1 MAELTIDQS
10 PGRLARLGGFIRNLL
25 PRRGLVG
32 QLYHKLL
39 DLPGEVL
46 NFVVERWDKMDLF
59 DESHTEKA
67 KTNPWY
73 SLGGMWYWV
82 WMIVIISGVVLM
94 IYYIPVTDQA
104 FRSVEQIQANW
115 KWGVIPVGAITRGL
129 HKYGADAF
137 IILATMKCYRIW
149 FTGEYKKPYELSF
162 IIAMLLLIIGMY
174 SGLTGYLLIWNQR
187 ALWATKVMATFPT
200 YLDKNPSWI
209 PGGDLINWTNQGKTT
224 AQILLGGTAI
234 GPATVTRFYSFH
246 FMLSFI
252 PMIFFELRV
261 YHRGFKRMNISNWA
275 KFAVFMVILAV
286 VILIPA
292 AQGSPANPEVTPNP
306 ILSDWYFL
314 AMYHM
319 LKLQD
324 PYLATVLTVGVPALV
339 LAALFL
345 DMRPEREWGKRQI
358 ANWIGIG
365 GLIYFIV
372 FSFLIINS
380 IADIHRDAPLW
391 YYSAGLFLFIGYFQD
406 WAYVMKR
413 DNKKWWETFHLFFVV
428 FLFLS
433 MTANTLYHY
442 FGDIREWNRPAKA
455 AAALLMES
463 HKGMTLDQ
471 AYDWLEINRPAMN
484 LWHTPAA
491 AIANGRPTG
500 MELWKLHV
508 LGWLGCM
515 VLGTAIG
522 LSRWAAKKDA
532 AQDEA
537 SAKAATKA
545 AAAKPKV
552 AGA

>member
-1 MAELTIDQS
+1 MADFLERIILWLL
-10 PGRLARLGGFIRNLL
+10 GRPAWFRSLL
-25 PRRGLVG
+25 PQRGVVG
-32 QLYHKLL
+32 QLWHWFWNLGPSL
-39 DLPGEVL
+39 WGWLT
-46 NFVVERWDKMDLF
+46 ERWDKMDLF
-59 DESHTEKA
+59 DESHVQKA

-73 SLGGMWYWV
+73 SIGGMWYWV
-82 WMIVIISGVVLM
+82 WIIVIVSGVILM
-94 IYYIPVTDQA
+94 IFYIPVTDQA
-104 FRSVEQIQANW
+104 FRSVEEIQANW
-115 KWGVIPVGAITRGL
+115 KWGVIPIGAITRGL

-149 FTGEYKKPYELSF
+149 FTGDYKKPYELSF

-209 PGGDLINWTNQGKTT
+209 PLGEFINATNQGKTT
-224 AQILLGGTAI
+224 AQILLGGTSI
-234 GPATVTRFYSFH
+234 GPATVTRFYAFH
-246 FMLSFI
+246 FLLSFI

-275 KFAVFMVILAV
+275 KFAVFAVILAV
-286 VILIPA
+286 VIMIPA

-324 PYLATVLTVGVPALV
+324 PYLATVLTVGVPVLV

-372 FSFLIINS
+372 FSFLIING

-391 YYSAGLFLFIGYFQD
+391 YYSMGFFLLMGYFQD
-406 WAYVMKR
+406 WGYVMKR
-413 DNKKWWETFHLFFVV
+413 DNKKWWGTFHIFFVA
-428 FLFLS
+428 FILIS
-433 MTANTLYHY
+433 MSANTLYHY
-442 FGDIREWNRPAKA
+442 FGDIREWNQAAKTA
-455 AAALLMES
+455 AAQLMATNP
-463 HKGMTLDQ
+463 GMTMDVALDR
-471 AYDWLEINRPAMN
+471 LEQFRPTLN
-484 LWHTPAA
+484 LWMTPADA
-491 AIANGRPTG
+491 LASGHPKG

-508 LGWLGCM
+508 FGWLACV
-515 VLGTAIG
+515 VLGTFIG
-522 LSRWAAKKDA
+522 LSRWASKKDA
-532 AQDEA
+532 ETA
-537 SAKAATKA
+537 A
-545 AAAKPKV
+545 AAAKASAAKLKA